1 MATEVFCWG
10 YTAWRSQ
17 RPTGY
22 EVSGIIDGHDF
33 YVIRET
39 ADAAE
44 RAFCRV
50 ARRAW
55 LLRKVRMA
63 TGLHARKTPQLSAAD
78 TYQDVALTVVLSAL
92 LSESAKSVCRRIC
105 SIGRWLRQ

>member
-10 YTAWRSQ
+10 YTAWRTQ
-17 RPTGY
+17 RRAGY
-22 EVSGIIDGHDF
+22 EVSGFIDGYEF
-33 YVIRET
+33 NVIEKT

-50 ARRAW
+50 ARKAW
-55 LLRKVRMA
+55 LRRNVRVA
-63 TGLHARKTPQLSAAD
+63 CGLPPRKTAQLSAAD

-92 LSESAKSVCRRIC
+92 LSESAKSVCRRI
-105 SIGRWLRQ
+105 GAVARWLHG